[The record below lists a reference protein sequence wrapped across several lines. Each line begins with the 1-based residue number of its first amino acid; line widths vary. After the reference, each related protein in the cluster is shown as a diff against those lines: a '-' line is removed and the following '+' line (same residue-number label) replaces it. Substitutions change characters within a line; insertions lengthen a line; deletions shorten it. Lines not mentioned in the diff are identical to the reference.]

1 MHIVRQSYSSVRGWI
16 SALTPTH
23 RELNKDGE
31 AAAVLK
37 RGELSHY
44 IRSHSLRHPAMVS
57 RALVLMLAPGIK
69 EVSIAGCS
77 IGTVSRNT
85 ILLQP
90 YQATYARQE
99 SLQQSR
105 QNAKEALNL
114 RPYIPPLWSPCKSST
129 FSGFPM
135 IQLFREGGQKILG
148 VHSEF
153 RRDVFE
159 RLPRLNFYSMFH
171 PWCARALD

>member
-1 MHIVRQSYSSVRGWI
+1 
-16 SALTPTH
+16 
-23 RELNKDGE
+23 
-31 AAAVLK
+31 
-37 RGELSHY
+37 
-44 IRSHSLRHPAMVS
+44 MVS

-69 EVSIAGCS
+69 EVPIAGCS

-114 RPYIPPLWSPCKSST
+114 RPYIPDRYGPLASLRRFWVPHDLVI
-129 FSGFPM
+129 SGGRAKDFGGV
-135 IQLFREGGQKILG
+135 FRIPEGR
-148 VHSEF
+148 F
-153 RRDVFE
+153 
-159 RLPRLNFYSMFH
+159 
-171 PWCARALD
+171 